1 MVCFFQQSWEADL
14 GRHIDMSVHV
24 GSLWDMQDESEIGRY
39 VEKEEFLS
47 IFSFVSRYVAKH
59 RVVGRA
65 KIQRLLNPSALFD
78 LNEKQV
84 QGFCAGAKGRLD
96 VCQNYIELNAGMIQ
110 EPTQRSLEP
119 NSCFTCVYIWL
130 CCLYTSLHACTC
142 FLMWLY
148 TCLYSTCPAC
158 NLY

>member
-24 GSLWDMQDESEIGRY
+24 GSLRDMQDESEIGRY

-84 QGFCAGAKGRLD
+84 QGFVAALGQFFGSDRHRHAVPGEGSIFTGRS
-96 VCQNYIELNAGMIQ
+96 
-110 EPTQRSLEP
+110 RHS
-119 NSCFTCVYIWL
+119 
-130 CCLYTSLHACTC
+130 
-142 FLMWLY
+142 
-148 TCLYSTCPAC
+148 AC
-158 NLY
+158 NLTAA